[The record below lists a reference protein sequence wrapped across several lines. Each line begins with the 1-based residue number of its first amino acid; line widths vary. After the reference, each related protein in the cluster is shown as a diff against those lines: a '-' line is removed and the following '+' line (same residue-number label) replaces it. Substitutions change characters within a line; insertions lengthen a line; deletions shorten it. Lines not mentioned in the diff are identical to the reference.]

1 MKALWLAPPVVDM
14 IKTTNNKGAGYMNSY
29 PYQGKLAVVTGAS
42 SGIGEA
48 YAIELSTRG
57 CHVVLAARSINKLEA
72 LAGEITRKHG
82 VQAYALPIDLS
93 KAGAP
98 RQLAESIAEL
108 GLTVDILINN
118 AGFGTYG
125 RFEDIDPEREQEEIM
140 LNTAALVDLTH
151 HFLPGMLER
160 RDGIVLNVASMAA
173 FVPCAYSAVYG
184 ATKAFVLSFSE
195 ALWAETRGS
204 GVRVL
209 ALCPGATDTG
219 FFDAVG
225 SQDMAAGSALS
236 TSENVVQAGFRGI
249 DRGSSYIVDGRSN
262 YMSAQL
268 GRFLPRGRIALL
280 MERISRP
287 KAK

>member
-1 MKALWLAPPVVDM
+1 MK
-14 IKTTNNKGAGYMNSY
+14 SY
-29 PYQGKLAVVTGAS
+29 HYQGKLAVVTGAS

-48 YAIELSTRG
+48 YAKALAARG
-57 CHVVLAARSINKLEA
+57 CHVVLTARSQDKLEA

-82 VQAYALPIDLS
+82 VQAYALPSDLS

-98 RQLAESIAEL
+98 RQLVESMNEL

-125 RFEDIDPEREQEEIM
+125 RFEDMDPEREQEEIM

-151 HFLPGMLER
+151 HFLPGMLGR
-160 RDGIVLNVASMAA
+160 KDGIVVNVASMAA
-173 FVPCAYSAVYG
+173 FMPCAYSAVYG

-195 ALWAETRGS
+195 ALWAETRGR

-209 ALCPGATDTG
+209 TLCPGATDTG

-225 SQDMAAGSALS
+225 SRDMAAGSSLS
-236 TSENVVQAGFRGI
+236 TPENVVQAGFRGI
-249 DRGSSYIVDGRSN
+249 DKGSNYVIDGRNN
-262 YMSAQL
+262 YMSAQI
-268 GRFLPRGRIALL
+268 GRFLPRRRVALI

-287 KAK
+287 KAR

>member
-1 MKALWLAPPVVDM
+1 MKP
-14 IKTTNNKGAGYMNSY
+14 YH
-29 PYQGKLAVVTGAS
+29 YQGKLAVVTGAS

-48 YAIELSTRG
+48 YAKELAARG
-57 CHVVLAARSINKLEA
+57 CHVVLAARSKDKLEA
-72 LAGEITRKHG
+72 LAGEIKRKHR
-82 VQAYALPIDLS
+82 VQAYALPIDMS

-108 GLTVDILINN
+108 TLTVDILINN
-118 AGFGTYG
+118 AGFGTHG
-125 RFEDIDPEREQEEIM
+125 RFEDMDPEREQEEIM
-140 LNTAALVDLTH
+140 LNNAALVDLTH
-151 HFLPGMLER
+151 RFLPGMLGR
-160 RDGIVLNVASMAA
+160 RDGIVVNVASMAA

-195 ALWAETRGS
+195 ALWAETRGR

-225 SQDMAAGSALS
+225 SRDMAAGSTLS
-236 TSENVVQAGFRGI
+236 TPENVVRAGFRGI
-249 DRGSSYIVDGRSN
+249 DRGSSYTVDGRNN
-262 YMSAQL
+262 YLSAQMA
-268 GRFLPRGRIALL
+268 RFLPRRRVATL

-287 KAK
+287 KSR